1 MNKQRL
7 PVNYVILAF
16 ILIGSALLMTHNISQ
31 SWVGI
36 VEADGALFSQIAEN
50 YLRYGIWNLHFGQ
63 ATTPMPVTDL
73 AQLHYYQ
80 HHPALLPLLTAGS
93 FVLFGE
99 SEAAARGLPIVLTL
113 GSITLLFF
121 ISRRIY
127 DESLA
132 LLATGIFATLPAIL
146 FIGRKPGYEAP
157 TLFFILLTLGCYLN
171 YRESKRGIYLT
182 GLFASLGAALMTDWP
197 AYLLVPALAIHYGW
211 YEKNNRIIN
220 PIVLGLPLFSLA
232 MLCLFGF
239 FSYLSDPQS
248 IESVVYQGMTYMGL
262 IGKDT
267 PLALIYTEATVT
279 FTPMQF
285 IMQTLG
291 KIDNLYA
298 YPVPLMALFGAW
310 FERNERDASRTL
322 VWTLVFV
329 ALSYCI
335 IFYRSVYI
343 HLWHTYY
350 FTAPMAIFAAIAIRK
365 LFVWHNQDRYTPKVT
380 LVFVMALILSG
391 AVPKL
396 LGLYSLQIKLLPG
409 DQLEQS
415 DFLKAVAIEIKRHS
429 EPDDIVIS
437 PLPPNAAH
445 IISYYSGR
453 EVFLGKTTVQDTI
466 ASTSRRIHY
475 FDLMPTTSV
484 NSESVSFSH
493 AKRQEFTVQGH
504 RFIWLTQIEK

>member
-1 MNKQRL
+1 
-7 PVNYVILAF
+7 
-16 ILIGSALLMTHNISQ
+16 
-31 SWVGI
+31 VGI
-36 VEADGALFSQIAEN
+36 VEADGAQFSQIADN
-50 YLRYGIWNLHFGQ
+50 YLRYGIWNLYFGQ
-63 ATTPMPVTDL
+63 ATTPIPVTDL
-73 AQLHYYQ
+73 SQLHYYQ

-93 FVLFGE
+93 FAIFGE
-99 SEAAARGLPIVLTL
+99 SEAAARGLPITLTL
-113 GSITLLFF
+113 GSIALLFF

-157 TLFFILLTLGCYLN
+157 TLFFILLTLWCYLN
-171 YRESKRGIYLT
+171 YRESKQGIYLA
-182 GLFASLGAALMTDWP
+182 GLFVSLGAALMTDWP
-197 AYLLVPALAIHYGW
+197 AYLLVPALVLHYGW
-211 YEKNNRIIN
+211 YEKNNRVAN
-220 PIVLGLPLFSLA
+220 PFVLGVPLFSLA

-239 FSYLSDPQS
+239 FSYLSDPKN
-248 IESVVYQGMTYMGL
+248 IGSVIYQGMTYMGL
-262 IGKDT
+262 IGTDS
-267 PLALIYTEATVT
+267 PLALRYTEAAIT

-285 IMQTLG
+285 IKQTLG
-291 KIDNLYA
+291 KVDHLYA

-310 FERNERDASRTL
+310 FERNVRDASRTL

-350 FTAPMAIFAAIAIRK
+350 FTAPVAILAAIAIRK
-365 LFVWHNQDRYTPKVT
+365 LFFWHSQDQYIPKVT

-391 AVPKL
+391 AVPRL
-396 LGLYSLQIKLLPG
+396 LDLYSLQIKLLPD

-415 DFLKAVAIEIKRHS
+415 DFLKAVGIEIKRHS
-429 EPDDIVIS
+429 EPDDIIMS
-437 PLPPNAAH
+437 PLLPNAGH
-445 IISYYSGR
+445 ILGYYSGR
-453 EVFLGKTTVQDTI
+453 EVFLGQNKIPDAS

-475 FDLMPTTSV
+475 FNWMPPAGI
-484 NSESVSFSH
+484 NSEPIPFSS

-504 RFIWLTQIEK
+504 RFMWLTRIEK

>member
-7 PVNYVILAF
+7 PVNYVILAV
-16 ILIGSALLMTHNISQ
+16 ILIGSVLLMSHNISQ
-31 SWVGI
+31 PWVGI
-36 VEADGALFSQIAEN
+36 VETDGAQFSQIAHN

-93 FVLFGE
+93 FALFGE
-99 SEAAARGLPIVLTL
+99 SEVAARGLPIALTL
-113 GSITLLFF
+113 GSIALLFF
-121 ISRRIY
+121 ITRRIY

-171 YRESKRGIYLT
+171 YRESNRSIYLV
-182 GLFASLGAALMTDWP
+182 GLFVSLGAALMTDWP
-197 AYLLVPALAIHYGW
+197 AYLLVPALVLHYGW

-220 PIVLGLPLFSLA
+220 PIVLGVPLFSLA

-239 FSYLSDPQS
+239 FSYLSDPQN
-248 IESVVYQGMTYMGL
+248 IGSVVYQGMTYMGL
-262 IGKDT
+262 IGTDS
-267 PLALIYTEATVT
+267 PLALRYTEANIT

-285 IMQTLG
+285 IKQTLV
-291 KIDNLYA
+291 KIDSLYA
-298 YPVPLMALFGAW
+298 YPIVLMALFGAW

-350 FTAPMAIFAAIAIRK
+350 FTAPMAILAAIAIRK
-365 LFVWHNQDRYTPKVT
+365 LFVWHSPAQFIPKVT
-380 LVFVMALILSG
+380 LVFMFALILSG
-391 AVPKL
+391 AIPRL
-396 LGLYSLQIKLLPG
+396 LDLYSLQIKLLPV

-415 DFLKAVAIEIKRHS
+415 DFLKAVALEIKRHS
-429 EPDDIVIS
+429 EPDDIIVS
-437 PLPPNAAH
+437 PLPPNSAH
-445 IISYYSGR
+445 ILSYYSGR
-453 EVFLGKTTVQDTI
+453 EVFLGRTTAQD
-466 ASTSRRIHY
+466 ASDSPSQRVHY
-475 FDLMPTTSV
+475 FNWMPPTSV
-484 NSESVSFSH
+484 NSQSAPFLH
-493 AKRQEFTVQGH
+493 AKKQEFIVQGH
-504 RFIWLTQIEK
+504 RFIWLTQTGN